1 MKPHRLSPLVATIA
15 VPLVLVACADTEPPN
30 PTTTTQA
37 TTVAPRPTLPM
48 RIGER
53 THHVT
58 DHGEEYSTIEHI
70 TVGGSCAESS
80 DVNGTPE
87 TSEVEG
93 KKLVQVWAT
102 REVVSRKL
110 DTASIWHPQ
119 YLRPGG
125 KPEQATLAPCYPPAG
140 YERWSTYVPAGES
153 EQIYAAQWIPD
164 DADRLLFGGD
174 RVVHLNNTEPHP
186 DL

>member
-1 MKPHRLSPLVATIA
+1 MRPHRISLLAAAIA
-15 VPLVLVACADTEPPN
+15 MLLILTACTDSEP
-30 PTTTTQA
+30 PTTTTPTHA
-37 TTVAPRPTLPM
+37 TAAAPRPTLPM
-48 RIGER
+48 HIGER

-58 DHGEEYSTIEHI
+58 DRGEEYSTIEHI
-70 TVGGSCAESS
+70 TVGGPCAQSS
-80 DVNGTPE
+80 DINGTLE
-87 TSEVEG
+87 TPEVEG
-93 KKLVQVWAT
+93 KKLVQMWAT
-102 REVVSRKL
+102 REVVGRKP

-125 KPEQATLAPCYPPAG
+125 KPEQATLAPCYTPAG
-140 YERWSTYVPAGES
+140 FERWSTYVPAGES

-174 RVVHLNNTEPHP
+174 RVVHLNDTEPYP